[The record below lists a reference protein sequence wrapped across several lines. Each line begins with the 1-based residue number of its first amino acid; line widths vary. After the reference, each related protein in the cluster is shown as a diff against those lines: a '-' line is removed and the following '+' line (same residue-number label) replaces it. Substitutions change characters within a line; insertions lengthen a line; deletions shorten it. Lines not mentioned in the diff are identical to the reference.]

1 MDRTGMLDTWKSEGI
16 YYPGEGGNVS
26 TTPNRTK
33 GLQKINSLMSYAEM
47 KQFSVAMTKEQ
58 LTAVQAN
65 TAILC

>member
-1 MDRTGMLDTWKSEGI
+1 
-16 YYPGEGGNVS
+16 
-26 TTPNRTK
+26 
-33 GLQKINSLMSYAEM
+33 MSYAEM